1 MMMSHDKENYLPY
14 DILVKMDRASM
25 YNSLEVRLPF
35 LSQKIFNFSKYLYKN
50 FKNSEFKNKQILRKT
65 LSNYLP
71 DKIYNQKKK
80 GFSFDLRNFL
90 LYGIRD
96 ISEEALKNT
105 KYLNDEIFDQSK
117 LQLIWQNLIN
127 GDKTGTSLI
136 YSYVVFNQWL
146 KNQKNNG

>member
-35 LSQKIFNFSKYLYKN
+35 LIKKIFNFSKYLFKN

-65 LSNYLP
+65 LYNYLP

>member
-1 MMMSHDKENYLPY
+1 MPY

-80 GFSFDLRNFL
+80 GFFF
-90 LYGIRD
+90 
-96 ISEEALKNT
+96 
-105 KYLNDEIFDQSK
+105 
-117 LQLIWQNLIN
+117 
-127 GDKTGTSLI
+127 
-136 YSYVVFNQWL
+136 
-146 KNQKNNG
+146 